1 MITANQPQVTSRPLQ
16 VRCSNQPIGL
26 RSSFR
31 SIQRRKKATHT
42 MGVKNVFS
50 HHIWVIEGGWSCQP
64 RSVLRPASIIASIK
78 ASRERD
84 VTRPIDQSNCPV
96 DGTNLR

>member
-42 MGVKNVFS
+42 IGVQNVFS
-50 HHIWVIEGGWSCQP
+50 HHACAADGGLSCQT
-64 RSVLRPASIIASIK
+64 RSVLRPATVIARSK
-78 ASRERD
+78 TSRERD
-84 VTRPIDQSNCPV
+84 VTRPIAQSNWPA
-96 DGTNLR
+96 DGTNLK